1 MPLYYASAVYQTRL
15 VEPCFLLWLNLAGF
29 KCPWRKQTTLI
40 CRRIVRLPRYSNC
53 RTQVRPSEREKI
65 WCRGHVTSVTRC
77 RKMTVDTPSYWPIR
91 NLCTVSS
98 HRKVVK
104 IGLNMLEKLLENWNT
119 FKGHLI
125 VVMLSLVCKVIIVL
139 QKVNTVLDLFL
150 NTSLTVL
157 QPICLSCWSSALLS
171 EGMLGNKKELQ
182 NKIMLFIIN

>member
-150 NTSLTVL
+150 IHPLRFFNRYAYRADHLHYCRKG
-157 QPICLSCWSSALLS
+157 CLGTKKNYKIILCYSS
-171 EGMLGNKKELQ
+171 
-182 NKIMLFIIN
+182 